1 MNFFRNKT
9 SFDFLG
15 KRKAAFAFSATLI
28 AITLVTPFLVEPN
41 WGVDFAGGTELQVK
55 FASTV
60 DPGDLRKAIE
70 DAGVA
75 DVTIQQF
82 GSAEENTFL
91 VRTGRA
97 SLFTDE
103 EFASTV
109 APKLRAALPEVAEGD
124 RGLEYSEKE
133 GDQITIVAAEGKSLD
148 QDAVTKAFNDNGWR
162 VQEVRALVS
171 GQSYAVV
178 FRGVGDK
185 VESVLGEKFGESKPV
200 VERIDQVG
208 ASVGAELKLAA
219 VKSVLLAVALILL
232 YVGFRF
238 DFRFAPG
245 GIIALAHDAILVV
258 GFYLVTGAEIN
269 TNTIAAVLTIVGF
282 SINDTIVIFD
292 RVREDMQK
300 YKGAELEKTIN
311 LALNETL
318 SRTILTA
325 LTVLLSLIGLIFFT
339 TGTLRDF
346 AMAMSFGVLVGIYST
361 IFLASPIVIWMDE
374 VLKARKLASATPS
387 AK

>member
-1 MNFFRNKT
+1 MNFFRKKT
-9 SFDFLG
+9 QFDFLG
-15 KRKAAFAFSATLI
+15 KAKAAFTLSAVLI
-28 AITLVTPFLVEPN
+28 AVTIVTPLFVAPN
-41 WGVDFAGGTELQVK
+41 WGVDFAGGTEMQVK
-55 FASTV
+55 FASAV

-70 DAGVA
+70 DAGVH
-75 DVTIQQF
+75 DVNIQQF
-82 GSAEENTFL
+82 GSADENTFL

-103 EFASTV
+103 DFAQTV
-109 APKLRAALPEVAEGD
+109 APKLREALPSLAEGD

-133 GDQITIVAAEGKSLD
+133 GDQVTVVAAEGKALSED
-148 QDAVTKAFNDNGWR
+148 EIEKAFNDNGWR
-162 VQEVRALVS
+162 VQEIRALVS

-185 VESVLGEKFGESKPV
+185 VETVLNDKFSEAKPV

-219 VKSVLLAVALILL
+219 VKSVLLTIVLILL

-245 GIIALAHDAILVV
+245 GIIALGHDAILVV

-300 YKGAELEKTIN
+300 YKGAELFKTVNI
-311 LALNETL
+311 ALNETL
-318 SRTILTA
+318 SRTVLTA
-325 LTVLLSLIGLIFFT
+325 VTVLLSLIGLIIFT

-346 AMAMSFGVLVGIYST
+346 AMAMSFGVIVGCYST

-374 VLKARKLASATPS
+374 VIKARNVAAA